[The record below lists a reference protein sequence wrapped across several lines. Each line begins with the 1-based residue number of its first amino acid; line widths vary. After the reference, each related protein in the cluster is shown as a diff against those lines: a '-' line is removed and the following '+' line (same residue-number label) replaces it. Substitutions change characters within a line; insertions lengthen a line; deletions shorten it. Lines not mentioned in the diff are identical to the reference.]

1 MAATSDPVET
11 GTELNVIGKNIY
23 GMTITDAWTTLLRA
37 PVPNFSLLTVSDLVA
52 ISRFLDEY
60 RDDKLL
66 FTGTRVLIGAFDT
79 SHGECAFVLVRV
91 KGQRLAHKEGESDDA
106 YSYLVG
112 DESVNSHFQDVGQHL
127 TSEEH
132 AILMEEL
139 QPFIEYYKSLQK

>member
-11 GTELNVIGKNIY
+11 STELNIIGKNIY

-37 PVPNFSLLTVSDLVA
+37 PMPNLNLLTVSDLVA

-79 SHGECAFVLVRV
+79 SHGKCAFVLVRV
-91 KGQRLAHKEGESDDA
+91 KGQRLSHKEGEADDS

-112 DESVNSHFQDVGQHL
+112 DEYVNSNFQDVGQHL
-127 TSEEH
+127 TKEEN

-139 QPFIEYYKSLQK
+139 QPFIEYCRSIQK